1 MRSSLLFL
9 ILFIGFS
16 CTGKETS
23 NIHLPSDS
31 ITVVDS
37 VSLDSLWQDLVF
49 NKGGC
54 LTGGQ
59 RVKEGRFGNEGCVL
73 TNKRNPKRVN
83 WRPFFAHPKEEL
95 IDFLIEQ
102 FADTS
107 TSRIHTC
114 PFMPASGGEVAVY
127 CLTKIY
133 LINWYDFEPFIEY
146 QDREITSSMDSE
158 QSWLQAILEDPK
170 QRAILIEEWR
180 KL

>member
-1 MRSSLLFL
+1 MKSSLLFL
-9 ILFIGFS
+9 ILFVGFS
-16 CTGKETS
+16 CTGKKAS

-31 ITVVDS
+31 ITTVDS

-59 RVKEGRFGNEGCVL
+59 RVNDGRFGGEGCVL
-73 TNKRNPKRVN
+73 TENRRVD
-83 WRPFFAHPKEEL
+83 WRPFFSHPKEEL
-95 IDFLIEQ
+95 RDFLIEQ
-102 FADTS
+102 IEDTS

-133 LINWYDFEPFIEY
+133 LINWYDFDPFIEY
-146 QDREITSSMDSE
+146 QDREISSSMDSE
-158 QSWLQAILEDPK
+158 QSWVQAILEDPK
-170 QRAILIEEWR
+170 RREVLIEEWR

>member
-1 MRSSLLFL
+1 MKSSLLFL
-9 ILFIGFS
+9 VLFVGFS

-31 ITVVDS
+31 ITTADS

-59 RVKEGRFGNEGCVL
+59 RANDGRFGGEGCVL
-73 TNKRNPKRVN
+73 TENRRVD

-95 IDFLIEQ
+95 RDFLIEQ

-133 LINWYDFEPFIEY
+133 LINWYDFDPFIEY

-158 QSWLQAILEDPK
+158 QSWLRAILEDPK
-170 QRAILIEEWR
+170 RHEVLIEEWR